1 METAET
7 RALVGRYYSTRASG
21 DRNTAREHPMVG
33 SRVLA
38 ALLIDHVERFAEAP
52 QVLHR
57 RLPRRQHR

>member
-7 RALVGRYYSTRASG
+7 RALAERYYNALTSG
-21 DRNTAREHPMVG
+21 GRNTVREHPMV
-33 SRVLA
+33 SPHVLD

-57 RLPRRQHR
+57 WLPRRQHR